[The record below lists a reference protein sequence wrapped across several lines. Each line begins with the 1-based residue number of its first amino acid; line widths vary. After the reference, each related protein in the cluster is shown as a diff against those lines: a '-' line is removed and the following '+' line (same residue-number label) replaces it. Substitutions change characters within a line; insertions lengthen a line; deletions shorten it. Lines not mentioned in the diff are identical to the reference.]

1 MNNEKDFIILMMI
14 LNILSNDVGE
24 VLADEQGYI
33 EQQTDTEKFYTVR
46 TETYLDNKIVIHY
59 PQIEGL
65 EDDNKEQMINKLILD
80 HILDGL
86 SERDVKSFK

>member
-33 EQQTDTEKFYTVR
+33 EQQTGTEKFYTVR
-46 TETYLDNKIVIHY
+46 TETY
-59 PQIEGL
+59 
-65 EDDNKEQMINKLILD
+65 LD